1 MFKDQGKIK
10 LSSFKTF
17 VNKDGLYSLKTKIA
31 NRTDDFIFIC
41 PIILDKHDVVE
52 LLVSETPDRCGHSG
66 TQIVMNVLRER
77 FWIISL
83 RQITR
88 SVASKCIVCK
98 KQKAKRVES
107 DPPPLPEN
115 RVRNCAVFEVTG
127 IDFAGPVFIKGGEK
141 AWICIFTCAVYRAVH
156 FELASSLS
164 VTSFMECLR
173 RFIARRGR
181 PCYIYSDN
189 GTNFRG
195 SAKVLNSLN
204 WEKIVKQ
211 SSAWQIEWRFN
222 PPSAPWWGGWWE
234 RLIGV
239 LKSILR
245 KILGK
250 ANLCYESLTTSLCDA
265 EAIINSRP
273 LTYISE
279 DPQDF
284 RPLSPAMFLQEINE
298 IGVPD
303 LDMLYNE
310 KLNKKLK
317 YRQKLLHDLRVRF
330 RAEYLSRLLLKGAG
344 KKETRAIEVGDIVLI
359 GDDNR
364 KRIDWPLARVIK
376 LIEGRDGNVRVC
388 ELKTKNGILT
398 RPIQRIYP
406 LEVTLKN
413 SDLAKDLKNK
423 MMCKDAKH
431 D

>member
-1 MFKDQGKIK
+1 M
-10 LSSFKTF
+10 
-17 VNKDGLYSLKTKIA
+17 
-31 NRTDDFIFIC
+31 
-41 PIILDKHDVVE
+41 
-52 LLVSETPDRCGHSG
+52 
-66 TQIVMNVLRER
+66 
-77 FWIISL
+77 
-83 RQITR
+83 
-88 SVASKCIVCK
+88 
-98 KQKAKRVES
+98 
-107 DPPPLPEN
+107 
-115 RVRNCAVFEVTG
+115 
-127 IDFAGPVFIKGGEK
+127 
-141 AWICIFTCAVYRAVH
+141 
-156 FELASSLS
+156 
-164 VTSFMECLR
+164 TSFIECLR
-173 RFIARRGR
+173 RFIARCRR

-195 SAKVLNSLN
+195 STKVLNSLN